1 MLHFDLSFE
10 IFEIFFNLFEIIYHI
25 SSLDIGYITS

>member
-1 MLHFDLSFE
+1 MPHFDLSFE